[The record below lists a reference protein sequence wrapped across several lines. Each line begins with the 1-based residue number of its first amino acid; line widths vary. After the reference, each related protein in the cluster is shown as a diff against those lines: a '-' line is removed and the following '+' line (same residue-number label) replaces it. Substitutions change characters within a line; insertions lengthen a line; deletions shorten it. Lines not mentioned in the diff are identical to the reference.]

1 MTRAEEI
8 TPKKR
13 ETSKSQPTL
22 LLVDDDRSF
31 NQALAGAL
39 RRRNFKVVVAHGVEE
54 GFDEALAWKPSHA
67 VIDLRMA
74 DGNGLELA
82 QRLVQHLP
90 QLKIVILTG
99 YGSIR
104 TAVEAMRAGA
114 IQYLTKPVSPQAVI
128 EAFAGHAPEADEV
141 LSLDEVEREH
151 LQRTLDECQGN
162 ISEAARR
169 LNMHRRTLQRKLAKR
184 RDGVDLL

>member
-1 MTRAEEI
+1 MKNVKPSPGSVKESSVKA
-8 TPKKR
+8 
-13 ETSKSQPTL
+13 QTL
-22 LLVDDDRSF
+22 LLVDDDRTF
-31 NQALAGAL
+31 NQSLAAAL
-39 RRRNFKVVVAHGVEE
+39 RRRKFKVVVAHGVEE
-54 GFDEALAWKPSHA
+54 GFEEALAWKPAFA
-67 VIDLRMA
+67 VIDLRMP
-74 DGNGLELA
+74 DGNGLDLA
-82 QRLVQHLP
+82 ERLVQKLP
-90 QLKIVILTG
+90 EMQIVILTG

-104 TAVEAMRAGA
+104 TAVDAMKAGA

-128 EAFAGHAPEADEV
+128 EALAGRAPDDEEV

-184 RDGVDLL
+184 RDGADLL